1 MCWPCVRSACVDSSL
16 YKRQLAV
23 QMWDVLYFFF
33 PNKFLLLFF
42 TRYGTGFGLV
52 EPVLGK
58 KSLLNV
64 PNSIFGIAF
73 YSLIM
78 LLGKTYKR

>member
-1 MCWPCVRSACVDSSL
+1 MCWPCVRSARVDSSL

-23 QMWDVLYFFF
+23 LNVGCLVIFF

-73 YSLIM
+73 YSSIM
-78 LLGKTYKR
+78 LLGKKYKR

>member
-1 MCWPCVRSACVDSSL
+1 MLIVHCIKDRWL
-16 YKRQLAV
+16 YKCG
-23 QMWDVLYFFF
+23 MSCNFF

-78 LLGKTYKR
+78 LLGKKYKR